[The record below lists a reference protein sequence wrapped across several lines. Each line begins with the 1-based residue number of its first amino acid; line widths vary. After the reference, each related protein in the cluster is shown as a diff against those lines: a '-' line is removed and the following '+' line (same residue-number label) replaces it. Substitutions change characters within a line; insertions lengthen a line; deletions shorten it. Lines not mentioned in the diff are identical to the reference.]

1 MTLEREVKDWKS
13 DGMDGETE
21 SARVQDE
28 VDQEA
33 SKHNEADGMKRSSD
47 PEIGSACTDAREKER
62 WEKCGWLIKNDNR
75 WVAGRM
81 GNGSELHASNRDHVM

>member
-1 MTLEREVKDWKS
+1 MLHRKTVSNHSSLRRKQYLEHMTLEREVKDWKS

-62 WEKCGWLIKNDNR
+62 
-75 WVAGRM
+75 
-81 GNGSELHASNRDHVM
+81 